1 MRQPQ
6 ILMFIRSR
14 MLGSTEGR
22 SGRARTSNNWTKWK
36 RSSKYL
42 PCAFNMWDAP
52 RASRLFLGDPK
63 EAGLITVFST
73 AEGMEPTELRC
84 REVTQV

>member
-1 MRQPQ
+1 
-6 ILMFIRSR
+6 
-14 MLGSTEGR
+14 
-22 SGRARTSNNWTKWK
+22 
-36 RSSKYL
+36 
-42 PCAFNMWDAP
+42 MWDAP

-63 EAGLITVFST
+63 ESGLITVFST